1 MIIRPYDTMIDTFQM
16 SYTIYHNPRCS
27 KSRQA
32 LELLREK
39 GVEPKVIEYM
49 KEVPT
54 EREMEMILMKLHMK
68 AEALVRK
75 TEAVYKEKF
84 KGLQLNEHEWVR
96 VMREYP
102 QLIERPIIIKGHRAV
117 IGRPIDKLEELIG

>member
-1 MIIRPYDTMIDTFQM
+1 MIILPLCDQNHPNSM

-49 KEVPT
+49 KDVPT

-84 KGLQLNEHEWVR
+84 KGLEMNEHEWVR
-96 VMREYP
+96 IMREYP
-102 QLIERPIIIKGHRAV
+102 QLIERPIVIKGHKAV
-117 IGRPIDKLEELIG
+117 IGRPIERIKELL